1 VQNLTKQLRIRLA
14 ATVIA
19 SSISNC
25 GVWSDELIYSTRK
38 SSLPNQLS
46 EISTSIKTQLSVIGS
61 NLPLMFFFHS
71 KRKKERILLSGLLVI
86 VWTSF

>member
-1 VQNLTKQLRIRLA
+1 VFVCA
-14 ATVIA
+14 CVSVIA
-19 SSISNC
+19 SSISDH

-61 NLPLMFFFHS
+61 NLPLLFFFS
-71 KRKKERILLSGLLVI
+71 LKKERKKERKNLAIGLTCHCLDILLNAG
-86 VWTSF
+86 

>member
-1 VQNLTKQLRIRLA
+1 VFVCA
-14 ATVIA
+14 CVSVIA
-19 SSISNC
+19 SSISDH

-61 NLPLMFFFHS
+61 NLPLLFFFHS
-71 KRKKERILLSGLLVI
+71 KKKERKNLAIGLTCHCLDILLNAG
-86 VWTSF
+86 